1 MGHRKKDWFSE
12 STTPP
17 KKASRKPILVI
28 IKRGKTSCTVLFVC
42 LVRACAIRKD
52 KEKKK
57 TVAMEQNTLD
67 TEGGAE
73 LGAVAQLALG
83 DTKAL
88 VRLDAD
94 FDGAAELVG
103 LGREVRGAALDEVD
117 EAKGNSLS
125 LLD

>member
-1 MGHRKKDWFSE
+1 MNQPHPQKRLLESQFSSSSSGVRHRVPFFLFAWCARAQS
-12 STTPP
+12 
-17 KKASRKPILVI
+17 
-28 IKRGKTSCTVLFVC
+28 GKT
-42 LVRACAIRKD
+42 K
-52 KEKKK
+52 KKK
-57 TVAMEQNTLD
+57 TVAMEQDTLD

-103 LGREVRGAALDEVD
+103 LSREVRGAALDEVD